1 MTPAEL
7 ARQVRLLELSTRRRV
22 TEVFAGE
29 YTSAFKGRGME
40 FSEVREYQ
48 PGDDVRFI
56 DWNVTA
62 RTGRP
67 FIKRFVEERELTVM
81 LVVDLSGSFDFGT
94 AATTR
99 GVTGEWSVLADGSK
113 RALAAKVCALLAF
126 AAVRSGDRVGL
137 CAFTDRVEHYVP
149 PRKGARHALRL
160 VRELLALERKGNGTD
175 LEPVADRLRRVLHRR
190 SLLFVVSDFVSTMQ
204 GNTNAKP
211 FEDSLRRLAGAGRAG
226 GGGGGAGGGHDI
238 IAAVVRDL
246 RDAELVSAGMIRVRD
261 PETGQER
268 VLDTSSRRVR
278 DAYTAAFRRAEG
290 ELEKALAGA
299 GLRGGR
305 SRVNLWTHEQPV
317 HSLVELF
324 HRRER

>member
-62 RTGRP
+62 RSGRP

-81 LVVDLSGSFDFGT
+81 LVVDLSGSFEFGT
-94 AATTR
+94 APR
-99 GVTGEWSVLADGSK
+99 GLEGAAGGEWSVLADGSK
-113 RALAAKVCALLAF
+113 RALAAKVGALLAF

-137 CAFTDRVEHYVP
+137 CAFTDRIEHYVP
-149 PRKGARHALRL
+149 PRKGSRHALRL
-160 VRELLALERKGNGTD
+160 VRELLALEPKGRGTD
-175 LEPVADRLRRVLHRR
+175 LGPVADRLRRVLHRR
-190 SLLFVVSDFVSTMQ
+190 SLVFVVSDFTTASPE
-204 GNTNAKP
+204 GP
-211 FEDSLRRLAGAGRAG
+211 LSFEHSLRRLGQTGNSG
-226 GGGGGAGGGHDI
+226 GGRGGHDI
-238 IAAVVRDL
+238 IAAVVRDK
-246 RDAELVSAGMIRVRD
+246 RDAELVAAGLVRVRD
-261 PETGQER
+261 PETGREA
-268 VLDTSSRRVR
+268 VIDTSSRRVR
-278 DAYTAAFRRAEG
+278 EAYAEAFRKADGDLDRA
-290 ELEKALAGA
+290 LRGA

-305 SRVNLWTHEQPV
+305 ARVDLWTHQPPV

-324 HRRER
+324 HRRDR

>member
-40 FSEVREYQ
+40 FAEVREYQ

-81 LVVDLSGSFDFGT
+81 LVVDLSGSFEFGT
-94 AATTR
+94 APGGIEGHA
-99 GVTGEWSVLADGSK
+99 GGEWSVLADGSK
-113 RALAAKVCALLAF
+113 RAVAAKAAALLAF

-137 CAFTDRVEHYVP
+137 CAFTDRIEHFVP
-149 PRKGARHALRL
+149 PRKGSRHALRL
-160 VRELLALERKGNGTD
+160 VRELLALEPRGRETD
-175 LEPVADRLRRVLHRR
+175 LAPVADRLRRVLHRR
-190 SLLFVVSDFVSTMQ
+190 SLIFVISDFLAPSEPR
-204 GNTNAKP
+204 G
-211 FEDSLRRLAGAGRAG
+211 FEASLRRLARAG
-226 GGGGGAGGGHDI
+226 GARGGHDV
-238 IAAVVRDL
+238 IAAVVRDK
-246 RDAELVSAGMIRVRD
+246 RDAELVSAGLVRVRD
-261 PETGQER
+261 PETGRET
-268 VLDTSSRRVR
+268 VIDTSSRRVR
-278 DAYTAAFRRAEG
+278 DAYKQAFDRADAD
-290 ELEKALAGA
+290 LSRALIGA

-305 SRVNLWTHEQPV
+305 SRVDLWTHEQPV

>member
-40 FSEVREYQ
+40 FAEVREYQ

-62 RTGRP
+62 RSGRP

-81 LVVDLSGSFDFGT
+81 LVVDLSGSFEFGT
-94 AATTR
+94 APRATKGATS
-99 GVTGEWSVLADGSK
+99 GEWSVLSDGSK
-113 RALAAKVCALLAF
+113 RALAAQVGALLAF
-126 AAVRSGDRVGL
+126 AAVRSHDRVGL
-137 CAFTDRVEHYVP
+137 CAFTDRIEHYVP
-149 PRKGARHALRL
+149 PRKGSRHALRL
-160 VRELLALERKGNGTD
+160 VRELLALEPKGRGTD
-175 LEPVADRLRRVLHRR
+175 LAPVADRLRRVLHRR
-190 SLLFVVSDFVSTMQ
+190 SLIFVISDFVSSSPEGST
-204 GNTNAKP
+204 T
-211 FEDSLRRLAGAGRAG
+211 FEHSLRRLGRAG
-226 GGGGGAGGGHDI
+226 NSGGGRGGHDI
-238 IAAVVRDL
+238 IAAVVRDP
-246 RDAELVSAGMIRVRD
+246 RDTELVAAGLIRVRD
-261 PETGQER
+261 PETGREA
-268 VLDTSSRRVR
+268 VIDTSSKRVR
-278 DAYTAAFRRAEG
+278 DAYAQAFR
-290 ELEKALAGA
+290 KADEQLDRSFISA

-305 SRVNLWTHEQPV
+305 SRVDLWTHQPPV